1 MNLKELHLNIE
12 GISPSFNKDITEYY
26 LVISN
31 LINEIDV
38 EAIPEE
44 KTANINITGNKN
56 IPMGG
61 SKIEVIVSSEDGN
74 TSKTYT
80 INLSKTENEELANA
94 KLENLAIENVNII
107 PEFSSDILNY
117 IAEASSDTEKLNI
130 LAVPQNEKAS
140 VNING
145 NNYLQYGDN
154 TIEIKVTAED
164 GVTVKIYNILVH
176 KKTIE
181 EENKEK
187 EQKEAKEILNK
198 TNQDLK
204 KHNGKFYWWIY
215 VVIGIII
222 VAIIVYVYKRFKS

>member
-61 SKIEVIVSSEDGN
+61 SKIEVIVSAKDGN

-80 INLSKTENEELANA
+80 INLSKT
-94 KLENLAIENVNII
+94 
-107 PEFSSDILNY
+107 
-117 IAEASSDTEKLNI
+117 
-130 LAVPQNEKAS
+130 
-140 VNING
+140 
-145 NNYLQYGDN
+145 
-154 TIEIKVTAED
+154 
-164 GVTVKIYNILVH
+164 
-176 KKTIE
+176 
-181 EENKEK
+181 
-187 EQKEAKEILNK
+187 
-198 TNQDLK
+198 
-204 KHNGKFYWWIY
+204 
-215 VVIGIII
+215 
-222 VAIIVYVYKRFKS
+222 